1 MMRFK
6 YPNWLVLTVIT
17 TGLLLAFS
25 SQSFAT
31 AEKMPQNVACDG
43 KIDWQIAPDAEITS
57 FECALGTHGIDAA
70 LIFKATLKNVSQTP
84 LRFRINIFLLDM
96 DKAAGHLVP
105 RKGKPPVVAPGE
117 EAKVKIPF
125 IKTEAMSNDMMVI
138 VKPLA
143 TD

>member
-6 YPNWLVLTVIT
+6 HPNWLVLTVIT
-17 TGLLLAFS
+17 IGLMLAIS
-25 SQSFAT
+25 SQSPVVAGD
-31 AEKMPQNVACDG
+31 APQNVACDG
-43 KIDWQIAPDAEITS
+43 KIDWQIAAEAEITS
-57 FECALGTHGIDAA
+57 FECSLGTHGVDKA
-70 LIFKATLKNVSQTP
+70 LIFNATMKNATQTP

-125 IKTEAMSNDMMVI
+125 IKTESMSNDIMVV